1 MRAFVAG
8 ASAARHAGALARP
21 VRCGVGQLD
30 AVTASQTAAMAD
42 GLSPLASTLW
52 TTGPLAS
59 DL

>member
-30 AVTASQTAAMAD
+30 AVTASQTTTTLPASAVEAHRMVAAQDAAD
-42 GLSPLASTLW
+42 R
-52 TTGPLAS
+52 
-59 DL
+59 